1 MKAHLKSLLIKIES
15 ELIIVELAA
24 WAAYHGDP
32 FSKQDLDL
40 VLLSIRRMAALRG
53 AINARIK

>member
-24 WAAYHGDP
+24 WAAYHRDYLP
-32 FSKQDLDL
+32 KRDRDR
-40 VLLSIRRMAALRG
+40 VLLAIRKLEALRG
-53 AINARIK
+53 AVNARL